1 MSRICVVGM
10 GTPDFVPCRRHHGP
24 GKRASHFAHALIAA
38 GHEVLVVAV
47 DCVDVPA
54 GARFPVASGEVSVM
68 SVAWADFA
76 DGRVDREVERFGA
89 SAIVAA
95 TAHAGALASQLDSEL
110 PLWVD
115 VFGDLMAE
123 AQAKAV
129 AHETD
134 AAIGSFWGALVPAL
148 RRGDRFSA
156 VSKAQAD
163 SLYGQLGITGRL
175 NGATAEQRLVS
186 VIPCAAA
193 VPEALAAPAWNR
205 SLTGLELPAD
215 AFVVLWSGSFNT
227 WCDIGTTLDAME
239 RAMDECPNVHFVATG
254 AGVPGHDERTYA
266 RFDRRVRASRH
277 RGRYHLSGWV
287 DESALAGIY
296 ASADVGLVVE
306 RDLLERR
313 YGSEN
318 RVAEWLAHGLPCVT
332 TAHSELGRDL
342 SDRGLAFSVPP
353 SDAGAL
359 SETIVRLAGTGVEA
373 ALRDR
378 CRAYAARSCGY
389 EQTAAELVEW
399 CAAPAAAA
407 DRGRVPIT
415 VGLVSEPTTMVKL
428 LEAYVAELSPGELAY
443 RSIRW
448 VWRRLAARVRGR
460 HRAIARRRVPAG

>member
-1 MSRICVVGM
+1 MSRICIVGM
-10 GTPDFVPCRRHHGP
+10 GTPDFIPCRRHHGP
-24 GKRASHFAHALIAA
+24 GKRASHFAHALVAA
-38 GHEVLVVAV
+38 GHEVLMVAV
-47 DCVDVPA
+47 DCVDVPV
-54 GARFPVASGEVSVM
+54 GARFAVGGGEVSVM
-68 SVAWADFA
+68 SVAWGDFA
-76 DGRVDREVERFGA
+76 DGGVDREISRFGA
-89 SAIVAA
+89 SAVVAA
-95 TAHAGALASQLDSEL
+95 TAHAGALAAQLEGEL

-134 AAIGSFWGALVPAL
+134 AAIGSFWGTLVPAL

-175 NGATAEQRLVS
+175 NGATAEQPLVS
-186 VIPCAAA
+186 VIPCATAA
-193 VPEALAAPAWNR
+193 PEAQAAPAWNR

-239 RAMDECPNVHFVATG
+239 RAMDLCPQLHFVATG

-277 RGRYHLSGWV
+277 RGRYHLAGWV

-296 ASADVGLVVE
+296 ASADIGLVIE

-318 RVAEWLAHGLPCVT
+318 RVVEWLAHGLPCVT

-342 SDRGLAFSVPP
+342 VDRGLAYPVAP
-353 SDAGAL
+353 SDAVAL
-359 SETIVRLAGTGVEA
+359 SETIVRLAGTGIEEG
-373 ALRDR
+373 LRDR
-378 CRAYAARSCGY
+378 CRAYAGRRCGY
-389 EQTAAELVEW
+389 ERAAAELVEW
-399 CAAPAAAA
+399 CADPLRAA
-407 DRGRVPIT
+407 DCGRVPIT

-428 LEAYVAELSPGELAY
+428 LEAYVAELSPRELAY
-443 RSIRW
+443 RSVRW
-448 VWRRLAARVRGR
+448 VWRRIAARVRGR
-460 HRAIARRRVPAG
+460 HRAIARRRIATG

>member
-1 MSRICVVGM
+1 M
-10 GTPDFVPCRRHHGP
+10 
-24 GKRASHFAHALIAA
+24 
-38 GHEVLVVAV
+38 VVAV
-47 DCVDVPA
+47 DGADVPD
-54 GARFPVASGEVSVM
+54 GERFALGTGEVSVM
-68 SVAWADFA
+68 SVAWGDFG
-76 DGRVDREVERFGA
+76 DGRVDRELVRFGA
-89 SAIVAA
+89 GAVVAA
-95 TAHAGALASQLDSEL
+95 TAHAGSLASQLDNEL

-115 VFGDLMAE
+115 IFGDLMAE

-148 RRGDRFSA
+148 RRGDRFSS

-163 SLYGQLGITGRL
+163 SLYGQLGMTGRL
-175 NGATAEQRLVS
+175 NGATAEEQLVH
-186 VIPCAAA
+186 VIPCATA
-193 VPEALAAPAWNR
+193 VRETPAKPAWSR

-239 RAMDECPNVHFVATG
+239 RTMDRCPNVHFVATG
-254 AGVPGHDERTYA
+254 AGVPGHDEKTYA

-296 ASADVGLVVE
+296 ASADIGLVIE

-318 RVAEWLAHGLPCVT
+318 RVVEWLAHGLPCVT

-342 SDRGLAFSVPP
+342 ASRGLAFAVPS
-353 SDAGAL
+353 SDSRAL
-359 SETIVRLAGTGVEA
+359 SDTILELAGTGVDA
-373 ALRDR
+373 ALRDD
-378 CRAYAARSCGY
+378 CRAFAARRCGY
-389 EQTAAELVEW
+389 ERTAAELVEW
-399 CAAPAAAA
+399 CAAPARAA

-428 LEAYVAELSPGELAY
+428 LEAYVAELGPGELAY
-443 RSIRW
+443 RTVRW
-448 VWRRLAARVRGR
+448 VWRRLAARARGW
-460 HRAIARRRVPAG
+460 HRAGARRRIVTG